1 MKLGGVDFEII
12 CSASQALLLFTTMDF
27 LMLLALLDP
36 KVGISRLSESND
48 GAVVIHDKNGN
59 SGELHADDYHLVI

>member
-1 MKLGGVDFEII
+1 MKVVDSRTLHDEND
-12 CSASQALLLFTTMDF
+12 MDF

-36 KVGISRLSESND
+36 KVGFSRLSESND

-59 SGELHADDYHLVI
+59 SGELHADDYHLEI

>member
-1 MKLGGVDFEII
+1 
-12 CSASQALLLFTTMDF
+12 MDF

-36 KVGISRLSESND
+36 KVGFSRLSESND

-59 SGELHADDYHLVI
+59 SGELHADDYHLEI